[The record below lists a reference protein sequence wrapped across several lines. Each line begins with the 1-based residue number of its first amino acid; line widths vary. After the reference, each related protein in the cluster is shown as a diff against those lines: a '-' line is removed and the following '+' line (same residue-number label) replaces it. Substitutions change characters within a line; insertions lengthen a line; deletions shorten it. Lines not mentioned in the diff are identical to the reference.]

1 MITHFIADMPEKQFA
16 QAKVTRRKQ
25 IALPEAV
32 RKKIGGVEE
41 GDYILFFEDGD
52 RIYIGKGAIK
62 LVK

>member
-1 MITHFIADMPEKQFA
+1 MSEKHFA
-16 QAKVTRRKQ
+16 QAKVTARKQ
-25 IALPEAV
+25 IALPDAV

-62 LVK
+62 LIN

>member
-1 MITHFIADMPEKQFA
+1 MSEKQFA

-52 RIYIGKGAIK
+52 RIYIGKGTIT